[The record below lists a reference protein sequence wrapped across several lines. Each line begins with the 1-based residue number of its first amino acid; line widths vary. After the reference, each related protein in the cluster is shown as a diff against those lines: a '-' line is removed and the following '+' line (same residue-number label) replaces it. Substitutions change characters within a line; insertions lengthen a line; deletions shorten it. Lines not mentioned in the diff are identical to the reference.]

1 MTVEPKDFDLGGSL
15 ISRPAGCME
24 SGHQP
29 VTSLQ
34 PEVLLF
40 LRRHADAK
48 LTDAATALRTRQPIL
63 REVVN
68 ALVRKWWVTKRRSV
82 TDTRAV

>member
-1 MTVEPKDFDLGGSL
+1 
-15 ISRPAGCME
+15 ME